1 MCLPAAV
8 GIFSAVTS
16 AISSIGAF
24 SAEQANYRAQMQAYQ
39 ESERAHRE
47 QIDNN
52 ARAAN
57 RAYESEQRKLDF
69 AYNKAAQESQQ
80 SMISALQQQGAIL
93 ASGRQG
99 QSVGL
104 LMGDAERTAGR
115 DIATLGMNLAYAQTD
130 YFLGAENA
138 FIDATSA
145 NNMAAAGRMARPTKP
160 SPIGLIAG
168 LGGAALG
175 GYQAFAG
182 LKAPSAGNLP
192 GGGLGSSQYGSG
204 GAQLVPSLPAVPN
217 YSGTFRR

>member
-16 AISSIGAF
+16 ALSSIGSFA
-24 SAEQANYRAQMQAYQ
+24 AEQANYRAQKQAYQ
-39 ESERAHRE
+39 ASERAYRE

-99 QSVGL
+99 QSIGL

-138 FIDATSA
+138 FIEATSA
-145 NNMAAAGRMARPTKP
+145 NNIAAAGRMAKPSAP

-175 GYQAFAG
+175 GYQAFSG
-182 LKAPSAGNLP
+182 LKAPSSGS
-192 GGGLGSSQYGSG
+192 LGSLNANIAQY
-204 GAQLVPSLPAVPN
+204 AP
-217 YSGTFRR
+217 

>member
-16 AISSIGAF
+16 ALSSIGSFA
-24 SAEQANYRAQMQAYQ
+24 AEQANYRAQKQAYQ
-39 ESERAHRE
+39 ASERAYRE

-138 FIDATSA
+138 FIEATSA
-145 NNMAAAGRMARPTKP
+145 NNLAAAGRMAKPSRP

-168 LGGAALG
+168 LGGAALS
-175 GYQAFAG
+175 GYEVFSG
-182 LKAPSAGNLP
+182 LKAPSSGS
-192 GGGLGSSQYGSG
+192 LGSLNANIAQY
-204 GAQLVPSLPAVPN
+204 AP
-217 YSGTFRR
+217 